1 MAPAGLRRTA
11 GAARTTSKPRVAHMA
26 KPVDQRRRSGIK
38 SKMLIAFGTVAALP
52 CIAAVVGWMSYGAVR
67 GHVADITGTQVPVLS
82 AAHGLATTT
91 ARVLALGPLID
102 AATSEE
108 DLARLR
114 SAVEAQRGALDGQLA
129 RLADGHGHTGG
140 DANHVAELTGTARSL
155 LGTIDALG
163 TATGRRLT
171 LQEQRSGR
179 LAELSDTHTK
189 LLAALKPHMQASR
202 EQLAQAIAAMV
213 EATSQSSAVIGA
225 ELGQTVIPL
234 FQLRG
239 AEAALAKSLLI
250 GAFETDRSKVMSLS
264 TDFDSALS
272 DLQGALRPLAKSE
285 AAAPVVA
292 TINELAAYG
301 DGDKSVYTSR
311 VRQLTPGVPEA
322 EAQKLTESLAAGVDD
337 IVRLDRDA
345 NARMLPLMLN
355 SRGRIAEAGN
365 AIAERMQDL
374 STNVVPAAQHRYTV
388 LSGLMAD
395 ANLLAGKLAEAG
407 NAETPARLTAARRT
421 LDPLAATIRGTLTD
435 SGDDLGA
442 ETRRLAERLLALGF
456 GDDGILALRSGELAA
471 YAENATL
478 IDSNRS
484 TGAALT
490 AMVDGLVQSAERAT
504 ADGAAAA
511 HDALERTNEIQFL
524 LATAGVLLAGLIV
537 SLYVGRRVVGRME
550 ALADAMRRVADGD
563 LTVEQKADGNDEITD
578 MARAL
583 FVFIANA
590 RAMEEAHEKVEVER
604 RNAASARRT
613 SMLEIADQFE
623 RNVLSSVE
631 TLAEAASVMA
641 ARARSLTDI
650 AANANDRA
658 EAAMQLSGEMAAGIQ
673 QVATAASEIS
683 QSIAEISKRTG
694 ESARIIGD
702 TAAGAE
708 QVKAT
713 VADLSSTA
721 GEIGTVVGLIDE
733 IAGQTNLLALN
744 ATIEAAR
751 AGEMGRGFA
760 VVAGE
765 VKALA
770 GQTAQA
776 TAEIARQIAATQ
788 AASRQTAEVVATMTG
803 SVQRIE
809 SNASAIAAAVEEQAT
824 ITSSIVD
831 SSHRVAVGTQAASDH
846 VAGLS
851 EAAAKVR
858 TQAGD
863 VLQVAE
869 SLSHEA
875 TSLGSAVHLFLQEI
889 RAAR

>member
-1 MAPAGLRRTA
+1 MAERIDP
-11 GAARTTSKPRVAHMA
+11 
-26 KPVDQRRRSGIK
+26 RRRSGIK

-52 CIAAVVGWMSYGAVR
+52 CIAAVVGWMSYGAVKD
-67 GHVADITGTQVPVLS
+67 HVADITGTQVPVLS

-91 ARVLALGPLID
+91 ARVLAIGPLID
-102 AATSEE
+102 AASSDA

-114 SAVEAQRGALDGQLA
+114 GEADAQRTGLDAQLA
-129 RLADGHGHTGG
+129 RLAGG
-140 DANHVAELTGTARSL
+140 YAVPEAAGAARIAELTTTARSL
-155 LGTIDALG
+155 LGTVDALG
-163 TATGRRLT
+163 AATGRRLA
-171 LQEQRSGR
+171 LQERRSAR
-179 LAELSDTHTK
+179 LAELSEIHAR
-189 LLAALKPHMQASR
+189 LLAALRPDMQASR
-202 EQLAQAIAAMV
+202 EQLANAIAAMV
-213 EATSQSSAVIGA
+213 EATSQSSAAIGG

-239 AEAALAKSLLI
+239 AASALTKSLLI

-264 TDFDSALS
+264 TDFDSAAS
-272 DLQGALRPLAKSE
+272 DLQGALRPLARSE
-285 AAAPVVA
+285 AAAPVIA
-292 TINELAAYG
+292 AMNELAAYG
-301 DGDKSVYTSR
+301 GDGEQNVYMRR
-311 VRQLTPGVPEA
+311 VRQLDPTVPQA
-322 EAQKLTESLAAGVDD
+322 EARAIANGLAASVDD

-345 NARMLPLMLN
+345 STRMLPLMLN
-355 SRGRIAEAGN
+355 SRSRIAEAGG
-365 AIAERMQDL
+365 AIETRMQDL
-374 STNVVPAAQHRYTV
+374 STSVVPAAQQRYTI

-407 NAETPARLTAARRT
+407 NAETPARLAALRRT
-421 LDPLAATIRGTLTD
+421 LDPLAEGMRKTL
-435 SGDDLGA
+435 GEAGGDLGDA
-442 ETRRLAERLLALGF
+442 VPTLAAALLAAGF
-456 GDDGILALRSGELAA
+456 GDDGILALRGGELAA
-471 YAENATL
+471 YAENASL
-478 IDSNRS
+478 IDGNRR

-490 AMVDGLVQSAERAT
+490 AMVDELVQSAEHAT
-504 ADGAAAA
+504 VEGAAAA
-511 HDALERTNEIQFL
+511 HAALERTNDVQIL
-524 LATAGVLLAGLIV
+524 LASSGVLLAGLIV
-537 SLYVGRRVVGRME
+537 TLYVGRRVVGRME
-550 ALADAMRRVADGD
+550 ALAAAMRRVAAGD
-563 LTVEQKADGNDEITD
+563 LAVDLKAVGNDEITD
-578 MARAL
+578 MAAAL
-583 FVFIANA
+583 DVFIANA
-590 RAMEEAHEKVEVER
+590 RSMDEAREKVEVER

-631 TLAEAASVMA
+631 TLAEAARVMA

-650 AANANDRA
+650 AANANERA
-658 EAAMQLSGEMAAGIQ
+658 DAAMQLSGEMAAGIQ
-673 QVATAASEIS
+673 QVATAAAEIS
-683 QSIAEISKRTG
+683 QSITEISRRTG

-713 VADLSSTA
+713 VAGLSATA
-721 GEIGTVVGLIDE
+721 GEIGAVVGLIDE

-751 AGEMGRGFA
+751 AGEAGKGFA

-776 TAEIARQIAATQ
+776 TSEIARQIAATQ
-788 AASRQTAEVVATMTG
+788 SASRQTADVVATMTG

-831 SSHRVAVGTQAASDH
+831 STHRVAVGTQAASDH

-858 TQAGD
+858 AQAGD

-869 SLSHEA
+869 GLSHEA
-875 TSLGSAVHLFLQEI
+875 TSLGSAVNLFLQEI

>member
-1 MAPAGLRRTA
+1 MAPAGSRRTA
-11 GAARTTSKPRVAHMA
+11 GAARTTSKPRVALMA

-108 DLARLR
+108 DLSRLR
-114 SAVEAQRGALDGQLA
+114 SAAAEQRGALDGQLA
-129 RLADGHGHTGG
+129 RLADGHG
-140 DANHVAELTGTARSL
+140 DADRIAELTGTARSL

-163 TATGRRLT
+163 MATGRRLT

-179 LAELSDTHTK
+179 LAELSDIHAK
-189 LLAALKPHMQASR
+189 LLAALKPDMQASR

-292 TINELAAYG
+292 AINELAAYG
-301 DGDKSVYTSR
+301 DGDKSVYTRR
-311 VRQLTPGVPEA
+311 VRQLTPGISEA
-322 EAQKLTESLAAGVDD
+322 EAHKLPESLAAGVDD

-407 NAETPARLTAARRT
+407 NAETPARLTTARRT
-421 LDPLAATIRGTLTD
+421 LDPLAATIRATLKD
-435 SGDDLGA
+435 SNDDLGA

-471 YAENATL
+471 YAENAAL

-511 HDALERTNEIQFL
+511 HDALERTNEIQIL

-788 AASRQTAEVVATMTG
+788 AASRETAEVVATMTG

-809 SNASAIAAAVEEQAT
+809 TNASAIAAAVEEQAM

-858 TQAGD
+858 AQAGD

>member
-1 MAPAGLRRTA
+1 
-11 GAARTTSKPRVAHMA
+11 MA
-26 KPVDQRRRSGIK
+26 KPIDQRRRSGIK

-67 GHVADITGTQVPVLS
+67 DHVADITGTQVPVLS

-102 AATSEE
+102 AASSDE
-108 DLARLR
+108 DLTRLR
-114 SAVEAQRGALDGQLA
+114 GAVAEQRRALDGQLA
-129 RLADGHGHTGG
+129 QLSGGHG
-140 DANHVAELTGTARSL
+140 DAGRVAELTGTARSL
-155 LGTIDALG
+155 LGTIDALA

-171 LQEQRSGR
+171 LQEKRSGR
-179 LAELSDTHTK
+179 LAELSDAHAR
-189 LLAALKPHMQASR
+189 LLAALKPDMQASR

-213 EATSQSSAVIGA
+213 QATSESSAVIGA

-292 TINELAAYG
+292 AISELSDFGG
-301 DGDKSVYTSR
+301 DDKSVYTRR
-311 VRQLTPGVPEA
+311 VRQLTPGIPEA
-322 EAQKLTESLAAGVDD
+322 EARKLAESLTASVDD
-337 IVRLDRDA
+337 IVRLDREA
-345 NARMLPLMLN
+345 NTRMLPLMLN

-374 STNVVPAAQHRYTV
+374 STNTVPAAQHRYTV

-407 NAETPARLTAARRT
+407 NAETPARLAAARRM
-421 LDPLAATIRGTLTD
+421 LDPLAATIRKTLQD
-435 SGDDLGA
+435 SKDDLGA
-442 ETRRLAERLLALGF
+442 ETGKLAERLLDLGF
-456 GDDGILALRSGELAA
+456 GTDGILALRTGELAA
-471 YAENATL
+471 YAENAGL

-490 AMVDGLVQSAERAT
+490 AMVDGLVQSAERA
-504 ADGAAAA
+504 AAEGAAAA
-511 HDALERTNEIQFL
+511 HEALERTNEIQFL

-550 ALADAMRRVADGD
+550 TLAAAMRRVADGD
-563 LTVEQKADGNDEITD
+563 LTVEQKAEGNDEITD

-590 RAMEEAHEKVEVER
+590 RAMEEAHEKVEIER

-631 TLAEAASVMA
+631 TLAEAARQMA

-658 EAAMQLSGEMAAGIQ
+658 EAAMLLSGEMAAGIQ

-721 GEIGTVVGLIDE
+721 GEIGAVVGLIDE

-809 SNASAIAAAVEEQAT
+809 SNASAIAAAVEEQAV

-863 VLQVAE
+863 VLHVAE

-875 TSLGSAVHLFLQEI
+875 TNLGSAVHLFLQEI

>member
-1 MAPAGLRRTA
+1 MASAGLRRTA
-11 GAARTTSKPRVAHMA
+11 GPVRTNSRPRVAHMA
-26 KPVDQRRRSGIK
+26 DRADQRRRSGIK

-102 AATSEE
+102 AASSEE
-108 DLARLR
+108 DLVRLR
-114 SAVEAQRGALDGQLA
+114 GAVAAQRAELDSQLA
-129 RLADGHGHTGG
+129 RLADGHGDIGRMG
-140 DANHVAELTGTARSL
+140 ELAATARSL

-163 TATGRRLT
+163 AATGRRLS
-171 LQEQRSGR
+171 LQEQRSAR
-179 LAELSDTHTK
+179 LAELSDAHAR
-189 LLAALKPHMQASR
+189 LLAALKPDMQASR

-213 EATSQSSAVIGA
+213 EATSHSSEAIGG

-239 AEAALAKSLLI
+239 AEAALTKALLI

-285 AAAPVVA
+285 AATSVVA
-292 TINELAAYG
+292 AINELAAYG
-301 DGDKSVYTSR
+301 DGDKSVYTRR
-311 VRQLTPGVPEA
+311 VRQLTPGIGEEEA
-322 EAQKLTESLAAGVDD
+322 HRLAEVQAAAVDE

-345 NARMLPLMLN
+345 NSRMLPLMLN

-374 STNVVPAAQHRYTV
+374 STNVVPEAQQRYTV

-407 NAETPARLTAARRT
+407 NAETPARLAAARRM
-421 LDPLAATIRGTLTD
+421 LDPLAATIGRSLQG
-435 SGDDLGA
+435 SQGDLGA
-442 ETRRLAERLLALGF
+442 ELRRSAERLLALGF
-456 GDDGILALRSGELAA
+456 GDDGILALRGGELAA
-471 YAENATL
+471 YAENAAL

-490 AMVDGLVQSAERAT
+490 GMVDGLVQSAEQAT
-504 ADGAAAA
+504 AAGASAA
-511 HDALERTNEIQFL
+511 HDALERTNQVQIL

-550 ALADAMRRVADGD
+550 ALAAAMRRVAGGD
-563 LTVEQKADGNDEITD
+563 LTVELRAGGNDEITD
-578 MARAL
+578 MAHAL
-583 FVFIANA
+583 DVFIANA
-590 RAMEEAHEKVEVER
+590 RAMEEAHEKVEIER

-623 RNVLSSVE
+623 SNVLSSVE
-631 TLAEAASVMA
+631 TLAEAARLMA

-713 VADLSSTA
+713 VADLSGTA

-751 AGEMGRGFA
+751 AGEAGRGFA

-858 TQAGD
+858 AQAGD

>member
-1 MAPAGLRRTA
+1 
-11 GAARTTSKPRVAHMA
+11 MA

-114 SAVEAQRGALDGQLA
+114 SAVAEQRAALDGQLA
-129 RLADGHGHTGG
+129 RLADGYGHTGG
-140 DANHVAELTGTARSL
+140 DADRVADLTGTARSL

-179 LAELSDTHTK
+179 LAELSDIHAK
-189 LLAALKPHMQASR
+189 LLAALKPDMQVSR

-250 GAFETDRSKVMSLS
+250 GTFETDRSKVMSLS

-301 DGDKSVYTSR
+301 DGDKSVYMRR
-311 VRQLTPGVPEA
+311 VRQLNPGIPAE
-322 EAQKLTESLAAGVDD
+322 EAQKLAESLAAAVDD

-421 LDPLAATIRGTLTD
+421 LDPLAATIRGTLQD
-435 SGDDLGA
+435 AGDDLGA
-442 ETRRLAERLLALGF
+442 EVRRLAERLLALGF
-456 GDDGILALRSGELAA
+456 GDDGILALRGGELAA

-788 AASRQTAEVVATMTG
+788 AASRETAEVVATMTG

-858 TQAGD
+858 AQAGD

>member
-11 GAARTTSKPRVAHMA
+11 GPGRTTFKPWVAQMGERI
-26 KPVDQRRRSGIK
+26 DQRRRSGIK

-102 AATSEE
+102 AASSDD
-108 DLARLR
+108 DLGRLR
-114 SAVEAQRGALDGQLA
+114 SAVAEQRRALDGQLTQ
-129 RLADGHGHTGG
+129 LSGGHG
-140 DANHVAELTGTARSL
+140 DADRVAGLTGTARSL
-155 LGTIDALG
+155 FGSIDALA

-171 LQEQRSGR
+171 LQEKRSGR
-179 LAELSDTHTK
+179 LVELSDAHAR
-189 LLAALKPHMQASR
+189 LLAALKPDMQASR
-202 EQLAQAIAAMV
+202 EQLAQAITAMV
-213 EATSQSSAVIGA
+213 EATSESSAVIGT

-272 DLQGALRPLAKSE
+272 DLQGALRPLARSE

-292 TINELAAYG
+292 AINELSDFGG
-301 DGDKSVYTSR
+301 DDKSVYTRR
-311 VRQLTPGVPEA
+311 VRQLTPGIPEA
-322 EAQKLTESLAAGVDD
+322 EARKLAESLASSVDD

-345 NARMLPLMLN
+345 NTRMLPLMLN

-374 STNVVPAAQHRYTV
+374 STNTVPAAQHRYTV

-407 NAETPARLTAARRT
+407 NAETPARLAAARRM
-421 LDPLAATIRGTLTD
+421 LDPLAATIRKTLQE
-435 SGDDLGA
+435 SRGDMGA
-442 ETRRLAERLLALGF
+442 ETGKLAERLLDLGF
-456 GDDGILALRSGELAA
+456 GTDGILALRTGELAA
-471 YAENATL
+471 YAENAAL

-484 TGAALT
+484 TGATLT
-490 AMVDGLVQSAERAT
+490 AMVDGLVQAAEKAT

-511 HDALERTNEIQFL
+511 HGALERTNEIQIL

-550 ALADAMRRVADGD
+550 ALAAAMRRVADGD
-563 LTVEQKADGNDEITD
+563 LTVEQKAEGNDEITD

-631 TLAEAASVMA
+631 TLADAARQMA

-658 EAAMQLSGEMAAGIQ
+658 DAAMQLSGEMAAGIQ

-809 SNASAIAAAVEEQAT
+809 SNASAIAAAVEEQAV

-858 TQAGD
+858 AQAGD

-875 TSLGSAVHLFLQEI
+875 TSLGSSVHLFLQEI

>member
-1 MAPAGLRRTA
+1 
-11 GAARTTSKPRVAHMA
+11 MA

-114 SAVEAQRGALDGQLA
+114 SAAAEQRGALDGQLA
-129 RLADGHGHTGG
+129 RLADGYGHTGN
-140 DANHVAELTGTARSL
+140 DADRVAELTGTARSL

-179 LAELSDTHTK
+179 LAELSDIHAK
-189 LLAALKPHMQASR
+189 LLAALKPDMQASR

-292 TINELAAYG
+292 AINELAAYG
-301 DGDKSVYTSR
+301 DGDKSVYTRR
-311 VRQLTPGVPEA
+311 VRQLTPGIPEA
-322 EAQKLTESLAAGVDD
+322 EAHKLAESLAVGVDD

-407 NAETPARLTAARRT
+407 NAETPARLTTARRT
-421 LDPLAATIRGTLTD
+421 LDPLAATIRATLKD
-435 SGDDLGA
+435 SNDDLGA
-442 ETRRLAERLLALGF
+442 ESRRLAERLLALGF

-471 YAENATL
+471 YAENAAL

-511 HDALERTNEIQFL
+511 HDALERTNEIQIL

-788 AASRQTAEVVATMTG
+788 AASRETAEVVATMTG

-809 SNASAIAAAVEEQAT
+809 SNASAIAAAVEEQAM

-858 TQAGD
+858 AQAGD

>member
-1 MAPAGLRRTA
+1 
-11 GAARTTSKPRVAHMA
+11 MA
-26 KPVDQRRRSGIK
+26 KPIDQRRRSGIK
-38 SKMLIAFGTVAALP
+38 SKMLIAFGVVAALP
-52 CIAAVVGWMSYGAVR
+52 CIAAVVGWLSYGAVR
-67 GHVADITGTQVPVLS
+67 GHVADITGIQVPVLS

-102 AATSEE
+102 AASSDE
-108 DLARLR
+108 DLVRLR
-114 SAVEAQRGALDGQLA
+114 NAVAVQRVALDGQLA
-129 RLADGHGHTGG
+129 QLSGGQGHAGG
-140 DANHVAELTGTARSL
+140 DAARVAELTGTARSL

-163 TATGRRLT
+163 TATGRRLA
-171 LQEQRSGR
+171 LQEKRSGR
-179 LAELSDTHTK
+179 LAELSDAHAR
-189 LLAALKPHMQASR
+189 LLAALKPDMQASR

-292 TINELAAYG
+292 AINELSDFGG
-301 DGDKSVYTSR
+301 DDKSVYTRR
-311 VRQLTPGVPEA
+311 VRQLTPGIPEA
-322 EAQKLTESLAAGVDD
+322 EARKLDESLAASVDD
-337 IVRLDRDA
+337 IVRLDREA
-345 NARMLPLMLN
+345 NTRMLPLMLN

-374 STNVVPAAQHRYTV
+374 STNTVPAAQHRYTV

-407 NAETPARLTAARRT
+407 NAETPARLAAARRM
-421 LDPLAATIRGTLTD
+421 LDPLAATIRKTLQD
-435 SGDDLGA
+435 SKDDLGT
-442 ETRRLAERLLALGF
+442 ETGKLAERLLDLGF
-456 GDDGILALRSGELAA
+456 GTDGILGLRTGELAA
-471 YAENATL
+471 YAENAGL

-490 AMVDGLVQSAERAT
+490 AMVDGLVQSAERAA

-511 HDALERTNEIQFL
+511 HQALERTNEIQFL

-550 ALADAMRRVADGD
+550 ALAAAMRRVADGD
-563 LTVEQKADGNDEITD
+563 LTVDQKAEGNDEITD

-583 FVFIANA
+583 LVFIDNA
-590 RAMEEAHEKVEVER
+590 RAMEEAHEKVEIER

-631 TLAEAASVMA
+631 TLAEAARQMA

-650 AANANDRA
+650 AANANDQA

-751 AGEMGRGFA
+751 AGEAGRGFA
-760 VVAGE
+760 IVAGE

-788 AASRQTAEVVATMTG
+788 AASRQTAEVVATMTN

-863 VLQVAE
+863 VLTVAE

-875 TSLGSAVHLFLQEI
+875 TSLGSSVHLFLQEI

>member
-1 MAPAGLRRTA
+1 MGSAGLRRTA

-26 KPVDQRRRSGIK
+26 DRIDPRRRSGIK

-102 AATSEE
+102 AASSED
-108 DLARLR
+108 DLVRLR
-114 SAVEAQRGALDGQLA
+114 GAVEAQRGRLDGQLV
-129 RLADGHGHTGG
+129 RLSVGQG
-140 DANHVAELTGTARSL
+140 DAGRIGELTGTARSL
-155 LGTIDALG
+155 LGSIDALQA
-163 TATGRRLT
+163 ATGRRLS
-171 LQEQRSGR
+171 LQEQRSAR
-179 LAELSDTHTK
+179 LAELSDAHAR
-189 LLAALKPHMQASR
+189 LLAALKPDMQASR
-202 EQLAQAIAAMV
+202 EQLAQAISAMV
-213 EATSQSSAVIGA
+213 ETTSQSSAVIGG

-239 AEAALAKSLLI
+239 AAAALTKSLLI

-272 DLQGALRPLAKSE
+272 DVQGALRPLAKSE

-292 TINELAAYG
+292 AINELSTFG
-301 DGDKSVYTSR
+301 DGDRSVYMRR
-311 VRQLTPGVPEA
+311 VRHLTPGIPDA
-322 EAQKLTESLAAGVDD
+322 EAAKLSASLAASVDD
-337 IVRLDRDA
+337 IVRLDSDA

-407 NAETPARLTAARRT
+407 NAETPVRLAAARRT
-421 LDPLAATIRGTLTD
+421 LDPLAATIRNTLQE
-435 SGDDLGA
+435 SGNDLGD
-442 ETRRLAERLLALGF
+442 EVRRLSDRLLALGF
-456 GDDGILALRSGELAA
+456 GDDGILALRGGELKA
-471 YAENATL
+471 YADNAGL

-490 AMVDGLVQSAERAT
+490 AMVDGLVQSAEQAT
-504 ADGAAAA
+504 AAGATAA
-511 HDALERTNEIQFL
+511 HDALERTNEVQIL
-524 LATAGVLLAGLIV
+524 LATAGVLLAGMIV
-537 SLYVGRRVVGRME
+537 TLYVGRRVVGRME
-550 ALADAMRRVADGD
+550 TLAAAMRRVAGGD
-563 LTVEQKADGNDEITD
+563 LMVDHKAGGNDEITD
-578 MARAL
+578 MGLAL
-583 FVFIANA
+583 DVFIANA
-590 RAMEEAHEKVEVER
+590 RAMEEAHERVEIER

-631 TLAEAASVMA
+631 TLADAARVMA

-658 EAAMQLSGEMAAGIQ
+658 DAAMELSGEMAAGIQ

-713 VADLSSTA
+713 VAELSSTA

-751 AGEMGRGFA
+751 AGEAGRGFA

-788 AASRQTAEVVATMTG
+788 SASRQTVEVVATMTG

-809 SNASAIAAAVEEQAT
+809 SNASAIAAAIEEQAT
-824 ITSSIVD
+824 ITASIVD

-869 SLSHEA
+869 SLSQEA
-875 TSLGSAVHLFLQEI
+875 TSLGSSVHLFLQEI

>member
-1 MAPAGLRRTA
+1 MGERI
-11 GAARTTSKPRVAHMA
+11 
-26 KPVDQRRRSGIK
+26 DQRRRSGIK

-102 AATSEE
+102 AASSDD
-108 DLARLR
+108 DLGRLR
-114 SAVEAQRGALDGQLA
+114 SAVAEQRRALDGQLTQ
-129 RLADGHGHTGG
+129 LSGGHG
-140 DANHVAELTGTARSL
+140 DADRVAGLTGTARSL
-155 LGTIDALG
+155 FGSIDALA

-171 LQEQRSGR
+171 LQEKRSGR
-179 LAELSDTHTK
+179 LVELSDAHAR
-189 LLAALKPHMQASR
+189 LLAALKPDMQASR
-202 EQLAQAIAAMV
+202 EQLAQAITAMV
-213 EATSQSSAVIGA
+213 EATSESSAVIGT

-272 DLQGALRPLAKSE
+272 DLQGALRPLARSE

-292 TINELAAYG
+292 AINELSDFGG
-301 DGDKSVYTSR
+301 DDKSVYTRR
-311 VRQLTPGVPEA
+311 VRQLTPGIPEA
-322 EAQKLTESLAAGVDD
+322 EARKLAESLASSVDD

-345 NARMLPLMLN
+345 NTRMLPLMLN

-374 STNVVPAAQHRYTV
+374 STNTVPAAQHRYTV

-407 NAETPARLTAARRT
+407 NAETPARLAAARRM
-421 LDPLAATIRGTLTD
+421 LDPLAATIRKTLQE
-435 SGDDLGA
+435 SRGDMGA
-442 ETRRLAERLLALGF
+442 ETGKLAERLLDLGF
-456 GDDGILALRSGELAA
+456 GTDGILALRTGELAA
-471 YAENATL
+471 YAENAAL

-484 TGAALT
+484 TGATLT
-490 AMVDGLVQSAERAT
+490 AMVDGLVQAAEKAT

-511 HDALERTNEIQFL
+511 HGALERTNEIQIL

-550 ALADAMRRVADGD
+550 ALAAAMRRVADGD
-563 LTVEQKADGNDEITD
+563 LTVEQKAEGNDEITD

-631 TLAEAASVMA
+631 TLADAARQMA

-658 EAAMQLSGEMAAGIQ
+658 DAAMQLSGEMAAGIQ

-809 SNASAIAAAVEEQAT
+809 SNASAIAAAVEEQAV

-858 TQAGD
+858 AQAGD

-875 TSLGSAVHLFLQEI
+875 TSLGSSVHLFLQEI

>member
-1 MAPAGLRRTA
+1 M
-11 GAARTTSKPRVAHMA
+11 AARIDR
-26 KPVDQRRRSGIK
+26 RRRSGIK
-38 SKMLIAFGTVAALP
+38 AKMLIAFGAVAALP
-52 CIAAVVGWMSYGAVR
+52 CIAAVVGWMSYGAVKD
-67 GHVADITGTQVPVLS
+67 HVADITQTQVPVLS

-91 ARVLALGPLID
+91 ARALALGPLID
-102 AATSEE
+102 AASSDD

-114 SAVEAQRGALDGQLA
+114 GEVEAQRRALEDQLA
-129 RLADGHGHTGG
+129 RLARGHAEG
-140 DANHVAELTGTARSL
+140 DRIAELTATARSL
-155 LGTIDALG
+155 LGNIDALAA
-163 TATGRRLT
+163 ATGRRLQ
-171 LQEQRSGR
+171 LQDRRSAR
-179 LAELSDTHTK
+179 LAELSEAHAR
-189 LLAALKPHMQASR
+189 LLAALKPDMQRSR
-202 EQLAQAIAAMV
+202 EQLAQAIDAMV
-213 EATSQSSAVIGA
+213 EATSQSSAVIGG

-239 AEAALAKSLLI
+239 ATAALTKSLLI

-264 TDFDSALS
+264 TDFDSAAS
-272 DLQGALRPLAKSE
+272 DVQGALRPLAKSE

-292 TINELAAYG
+292 AINGLSAYG
-301 DGDKSVYTSR
+301 DGDRNVYMRR
-311 VRQLTPGVPEA
+311 VRQLDPATPAADARQLSEA
-322 EAQKLTESLAAGVDD
+322 LAASVDD
-337 IVRLDRDA
+337 IVRLDGDA
-345 NARMLPLMLN
+345 NTRMLPLMLN
-355 SRGRIAEAGN
+355 SRSRIAEAGN
-365 AIAERMQDL
+365 AIEARMHEL
-374 STNVVPAAQHRYTV
+374 STSVVPAAQHRYTV
-388 LSGLMAD
+388 LSGLLAD

-407 NAETPARLTAARRT
+407 NADSAARLAAARRT
-421 LDPLAATIRGTLTD
+421 LDPLAAAIGQTVRA
-435 SGDDLGA
+435 SGGDLGD
-442 ETRRLAERLLALGF
+442 TVRGLSDRLLAIGF
-456 GDDGILALRSGELAA
+456 GDDGILTLRQGELAA
-471 YAENATL
+471 YGENAGL
-478 IDSNRS
+478 IDGNRR
-484 TGAALT
+484 TGSALT
-490 AMVDGLVQSAERAT
+490 AMVDGLVQSAEQAT
-504 ADGAAAA
+504 ADGATAA
-511 HDALERTNEIQFL
+511 HDALERTNDIQIL

-550 ALADAMRRVADGD
+550 ALAAAMRRVAGGD
-563 LTVEQKADGNDEITD
+563 LTVELKADGNDEITD
-578 MARAL
+578 MAAAL
-583 FVFIANA
+583 DVFIANA
-590 RAMEEAHEKVEVER
+590 RAMDLAHEKVEEER

-631 TLAEAASVMA
+631 TLADAARVMA

-650 AANANDRA
+650 AANANERA
-658 EAAMQLSGEMAAGIQ
+658 EAAMELSGEMAAGIQ

-683 QSIAEISKRTG
+683 QSIAEISRRTG

-702 TAAGAE
+702 TAVGAE

-713 VADLSSTA
+713 VADLSATA

-751 AGEMGRGFA
+751 AGEAGKGFA

-765 VKALA
+765 VKQLA
-770 GQTAQA
+770 SQTAQA

-788 AASRQTAEVVATMTG
+788 TASRQTAEVVATMAN

-809 SNASAIAAAVEEQAT
+809 SNASAIATAVEEQAT

-851 EAAAKVR
+851 AAAATVR
-858 TQAGD
+858 AQAGD